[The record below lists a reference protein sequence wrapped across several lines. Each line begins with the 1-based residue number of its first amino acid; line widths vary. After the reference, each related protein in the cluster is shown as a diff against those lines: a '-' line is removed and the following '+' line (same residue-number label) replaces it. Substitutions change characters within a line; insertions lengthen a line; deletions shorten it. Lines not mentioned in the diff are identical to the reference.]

1 MVQIEGKTA
10 IIFDREVRRQ
20 IAHLMAPYVLKSNFF
35 FVVLNEET
43 GEWEESS
50 KFMRFAYEHSD
61 FPLRF
66 LVRYVGDAMIQNQF
80 CHRKT
85 KSDEKKTRNY
95 VSTKKSTRD
104 KMKTEPGVPSNV

>member
-50 KFMRFAYEHSD
+50 KFMRFAYVHSD
-61 FPLRF
+61 FPVRV
-66 LVRYVGDAMIQNQF
+66 LVRYVGDAMIQNEF
-80 CHRKT
+80 CHGNA
-85 KSDEKKTRNY
+85 KSDEKKTRN
-95 VSTKKSTRD
+95 SCPRKNLQETK
-104 KMKTEPGVPSNV
+104 

>member
-20 IAHLMAPYVLKSNFF
+20 IAHLMAP
-35 FVVLNEET
+35 
-43 GEWEESS
+43 
-50 KFMRFAYEHSD
+50 
-61 FPLRF
+61 
-66 LVRYVGDAMIQNQF
+66 GDAMIQNQF
-80 CHRKT
+80 CHGNA